1 MSLHSS
7 VVWRGLK
14 HHEKSHRKRG
24 EKRFCLAVKKKIHL
38 QKKSSKFWGTLPPPK
53 KKRKTSLIYDSS
65 TSNLVLQHRQCT
77 TETLRISPL
86 SQWFPMTF
94 STVVHP
100 EGADPPPLALPALA
114 ESRLHSPRVCHGKW
128 LPPTYSTSF
137 LCFFFQPWKFE
148 HNDFLRKFKKKQ
160 QNCNTE
166 TQEKDIL
173 KSLNPENYSLIFSNS
188 KIYKFLPKRKASV
201 LVVFTLFKKQ
211 TLESPGFFYQNKRPE
226 PPNQTTRKIDK
237 IH

>member
-1 MSLHSS
+1 M
-7 VVWRGLK
+7 RNPI
-14 HHEKSHRKRG
+14 EKGGKTFLFGSQK
-24 EKRFCLAVKKKIHL
+24 KDTPPKKIIKIL
-38 QKKSSKFWGTLPPPK
+38 RNPPPPQ

-148 HNDFLRKFKKKQ
+148 HNDFLRKFKKKKQ

-188 KIYKFLPKRKASV
+188 KIYKFLPKRQASV

>member
-24 EKRFCLAVKKKIHL
+24 GKRFCLAVKKKIHL
-38 QKKSSKFWGTLPPPK
+38 QKKSSKFWGTLPPQK

-65 TSNLVLQHRQCT
+65 TSNLVLQNVPPKPCEFHHFHNGFPWLFLPWSIRRALTPHLWHCRRWRRVGCT
-77 TETLRISPL
+77 LLECA
-86 SQWFPMTF
+86 MENGY
-94 STVVHP
+94 H
-100 EGADPPPLALPALA
+100 
-114 ESRLHSPRVCHGKW
+114 
-128 LPPTYSTSF
+128 PPTPPVSCVFSSNLGNLNITT
-137 LCFFFQPWKFE
+137 FFG
-148 HNDFLRKFKKKQ
+148 NSKKKQ

-188 KIYKFLPKRKASV
+188 KIYKFLPKRKASA